1 MDFETYFELLVLRE
15 GDWLR
20 PAKEAIKERWP
31 DAPSEL
37 DRAALELY
45 TEVFG
50 KPCDEALAGID
61 EWFYRASP
69 ELGDQRPIDLMRTP
83 EGADC
88 IRAMFLRLAAGALG

>member
-1 MDFETYFELLVLRE
+1 MDFETYFELLVRRE

-50 KPCDEALAGID
+50 EPRDDALAGID
-61 EWFYRASP
+61 EWFYRASR
-69 ELGDQRPIDLMRTP
+69 ELGDQRPIDLMRTS
-83 EGADC
+83 EGVDR
-88 IRAMFLRLAAGALG
+88 IRTVFLRLAAGALG